1 MSKYY
6 SGERA
11 RHYNRRWH
19 TYTEKTLSVA
29 LAMIDFAAL
38 QHVPEELGRPPRV
51 LDVAC
56 GTGLLLR
63 HLLERVPSIEAY
75 GVDASAD
82 MLAQARE
89 ALKDRPRVRLEQVE
103 VNGGRTAGLPYPPS
117 TFDLVTCTNAL
128 HDIRDTVAFLSD
140 MRRLLAPGGQLV
152 IEDFARRRPA
162 LLWGM
167 FEWLLRWVEKGQ
179 VRAYTLAEVQALCVR
194 AGLHVVYRK
203 AFSIDWFWHGWA
215 LRAN

>member
-1 MSKYY
+1 
-6 SGERA
+6 
-11 RHYNRRWH
+11 
-19 TYTEKTLSVA
+19 
-29 LAMIDFAAL
+29 
-38 QHVPEELGRPPRV
+38 
-51 LDVAC
+51 
-56 GTGLLLR
+56 
-63 HLLERVPSIEAY
+63 
-75 GVDASAD
+75 
-82 MLAQARE
+82 
-89 ALKDRPRVRLEQVE
+89 E
-103 VNGGRTAGLPYPPS
+103 VNGGRTAGLPYPPN

-128 HDIRDTVAFLSD
+128 HDIQDTVAFLSD

-203 AFSIDWFWHGWA
+203 AFSIDWLWHGWA
-215 LRAN
+215 LRAT